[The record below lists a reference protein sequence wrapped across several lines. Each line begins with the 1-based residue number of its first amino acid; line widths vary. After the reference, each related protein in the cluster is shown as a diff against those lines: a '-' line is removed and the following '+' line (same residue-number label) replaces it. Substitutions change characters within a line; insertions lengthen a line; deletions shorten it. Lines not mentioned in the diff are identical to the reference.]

1 MSYSRYVGRVGGL
14 AIALGIGAAIGSA
27 CAVASAD
34 DTGAGSSRQ
43 HAQSG
48 TSPNKAGPR
57 SAAVKPRV
65 VAPSLAA
72 GPRVAKARAAAA
84 PSAPG
89 PTGTLEPVLLTVAQ
103 SGRERSGVK
112 PAAAPS
118 AASTP
123 TGTWVDII
131 TNHYDRIAQQG
142 LGTYLGMNSPYS
154 DDLVDPTGILDVAY
168 NFSADKETVLTES
181 FRFTADPYTEPV
193 WNWST
198 QNFDTV
204 PSTNLDMYLVKI
216 DPTSYAIVGVH
227 KLTPG
232 LFTVKYEGRDP
243 YTEFVAIAVVKGT
256 TIGEFDGVPNIV
268 PIKPGDPGDPGNPG
282 PGPGDGVPLTPPV
295 LTTRDITAHAVE
307 LVPDKDGSDDTRVV
321 GYNIYRDGVKVN
333 DKVVSTIF
341 IFTDTNLDA
350 DVTYTYTARSVDADG
365 KESLNSNTLKVTTYS
380 DAEKPS
386 FIQKLRNK
394 IIDFVVPDE
403 NGQNSPFEVFFEATR
418 NVISIVPGAGLVFAA
433 VTIPVDLVQLV
444 LAVLQGKDADR
455 NDEAKDIAEDIKQAI
470 GLVNSIKF
478 LKAVSESL

>member
-14 AIALGIGAAIGSA
+14 AVALGIGAAIGTA

-34 DTGAGSSRQ
+34 DTGASSSRQHSQAGSSRQ
-43 HAQSG
+43 A
-48 TSPNKAGPR
+48 TGPR
-57 SAAVKPRV
+57 SAAVRPRV
-65 VAPSLAA
+65 AAPRLAA
-72 GPRVAKARAAAA
+72 GPRVAKARAAAS

-103 SGRERSGVK
+103 SGRERFRVT
-112 PAAAPS
+112 PAAAQA

-131 TNHYDRIAQQG
+131 NNHYDRIAQQG
-142 LGTYLGMNSPYS
+142 LGTYLGMNSPYG

-181 FRFTADPYTEPV
+181 FRFTAEPYTKPV
-193 WNWST
+193 WNWSI

-227 KLTPG
+227 KMTPG
-232 LFTVKYEGRDP
+232 LFTVKYQGRDP

-256 TIGEFDGVPNIV
+256 TIGEFDGVPDIV

-295 LTTRDITAHAVE
+295 LTTRDITAHSVE

-341 IFTDTNLDA
+341 TFTDEDLDA
-350 DVTYTYTARSVDADG
+350 DVTYTYTARSVDA
-365 KESLNSNTLKVTTYS
+365 
-380 DAEKPS
+380 
-386 FIQKLRNK
+386 
-394 IIDFVVPDE
+394 
-403 NGQNSPFEVFFEATR
+403 
-418 NVISIVPGAGLVFAA
+418 GARRAWTA
-433 VTIPVDLVQLV
+433 MP
-444 LAVLQGKDADR
+444 
-455 NDEAKDIAEDIKQAI
+455 
-470 GLVNSIKF
+470 
-478 LKAVSESL
+478 